1 MKKHFTLIELLVVI
15 AIIAILA
22 GMLLPALNNAR
33 KSAQTS
39 QCTNNLKQIMLY
51 LNYYSDDNDGFMS
64 CSIIKDGYYD
74 SNEITPDWMTA
85 VYSYNQ
91 NRIKKQQ
98 TNNIFS
104 CPSNKQDNSIGFRGY
119 SYSYAVNVSSFIYVD
134 SAAKKTM
141 RNKRITIR
149 QPSAYISIMD
159 YVNEMLINPGLTD
172 PYYDGYGTAD
182 LPLTEVLARH
192 NMKAVTGHADGHV
205 GNLRLPARKCSSDL
219 FVWFR
224 TGVRYY

>member
-1 MKKHFTLIELLVVI
+1 M
-15 AIIAILA
+15 
-22 GMLLPALNNAR
+22 NA
-33 KSAQTS
+33 
-39 QCTNNLKQIMLY
+39 
-51 LNYYSDDNDGFMS
+51 
-64 CSIIKDGYYD
+64 
-74 SNEITPDWMTA
+74 
-85 VYSYNQ
+85 
-91 NRIKKQQ
+91 
-98 TNNIFS
+98 
-104 CPSNKQDNSIGFRGY
+104 
-119 SYSYAVNVSSFIYVD
+119 SSFIYVD
-134 SAAKKTM
+134 SAAKKTT

-159 YVNEMLINPGLTD
+159 YVDEMLINPGLTA
-172 PYYDGYGTAD
+172 PYYNGYGAAD